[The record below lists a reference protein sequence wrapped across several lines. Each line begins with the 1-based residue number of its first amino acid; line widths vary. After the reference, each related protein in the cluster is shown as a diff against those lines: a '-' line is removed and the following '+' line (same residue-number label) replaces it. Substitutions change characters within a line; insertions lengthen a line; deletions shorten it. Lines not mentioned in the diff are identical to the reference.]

1 MVDRYRGITFFA
13 PRGDIA
19 LGRRSGVAVK
29 SVPTVRPPPAPA
41 TDPETREFIH
51 RVLACSGLDP
61 AFYRI
66 EPLARRIP
74 ACLRALRVRGL
85 DDARRRIERDARMRS
100 LALATLVIGVTEFF
114 RDPAVFDFLH
124 DHVIPEAG
132 RRADRLRIWSAGCSD
147 GAELYSSAM
156 LLAELGLL
164 DRSELLGTDCRPEAV
179 AAAREGWYD
188 ESRVKGLRPDRVKR
202 FFSRWQHRLRA
213 TGILRAAARW
223 EIADLLDDN
232 RKRIVGDWDMIL
244 CRNVAIYLEPAAAT
258 AMWCSLAQRLRPEG
272 VLVVGKAE
280 RPDAA
285 TGLRRLAPCIYR
297 RT

>member
-1 MVDRYRGITFFA
+1 MKTVSA
-13 PRGDIA
+13 
-19 LGRRSGVAVK
+19 
-29 SVPTVRPPPAPA
+29 VRPLPAPA

-51 RVLACSGLDP
+51 RVLARSGLEP
-61 AFYRI
+61 ASYRI

-74 ACLRALRVRGL
+74 ACLRALKAAAIGE
-85 DDARRRIERDARMRS
+85 ARRRTERDERMRW

-114 RDPAVFDFLH
+114 RDPPVFDFLR
-124 DHVIPEAG
+124 DHVMPEAG
-132 RRADRLRIWSAGCSD
+132 RRGDSLRIWSAGCSD

-188 ESRVKGLRPDRVKR
+188 ESRIKGLGPDRVKR
-202 FFSRWQHRLRA
+202 FFSRRRHRLRVA
-213 TGILRAAARW
+213 ETLRAAARW
-223 EIADLLDDN
+223 QIADLLDD
-232 RKRIVGDWDMIL
+232 RRATGDWDMIL
-244 CRNVAIYLEPAAAT
+244 CRNVAIYLEPTAAT
-258 AMWCSLAQRLRPEG
+258 AMWCSLAGRLRPEG

-285 TGLRRLAPCIYR
+285 AGLRRLAPCIYR
-297 RT
+297 RI